1 MFRRRNDSCPISEA
15 PRRGLSIRA
24 RLILLALLA
33 IVPLTIDRVRLLEN
47 SRSERVELAHAD
59 VIDLTRRAADA
70 QNDSINSTRA
80 ILQMVA
86 RGYVGM
92 REEGHGCALFI
103 DRYAS
108 DVPWIKGFLV
118 IGADGKVVCSTRIG
132 MIGADFSDRPYVRQ
146 AQRDGTFVLSDYV
159 LDDADEPA
167 VIAAYPARGK
177 DEAASAIILA
187 TVDLRWVNRLADV
200 MERRPGASAVL
211 LDGRGTVVAAVP
223 DRDHLTGHSFAA
235 HPLVREL
242 LSRTEGSFIANGFD
256 GVRRLIAFARLP
268 GTDSRVVVALDER
281 EILSRIDR
289 ETGIAYLQLGLFG
302 LLTLLAAWFGG
313 EQLIV
318 EPIRSL
324 ARVASRIGHGELAA
338 RPSAQQKWAAEF
350 APLAAALTDM
360 AAKLAAREHELRT
373 ANRHLQE
380 LASLDSLSG
389 LPNRRSFD
397 ARLETEW
404 QRAHE
409 HGRPIGL
416 MMVDVDHFKLFNDSY
431 GHLEGDR
438 CLQLIG
444 EVLNMTVPSK
454 SDFAARYGGEEFA
467 LLLPDSSL
475 RHALNTAEQLR
486 ASVAELRIVNSAAPC
501 GHITISIGV
510 ACMVPKDE
518 NVPQHLIESAD
529 SALYEAKRRGRN
541 MVVVESPALVPELT

>member
-1 MFRRRNDSCPISEA
+1 MFRRRKDSCPVSET

-33 IVPLTIDRVRLLEN
+33 VVPLTVDRVRLLEN
-47 SRSERVELAHAD
+47 SRSERIELAHAD
-59 VIDLTRRAADA
+59 VVDLTRRAADA
-70 QNDSINSTRA
+70 QSDVVNSTRA

-86 RGYVGM
+86 RGYLGM
-92 REEGHGCALFI
+92 REEGHGCALFL

-108 DVPWIKGFLV
+108 DVPWIKGFSV
-118 IGADGKVVCSTRIG
+118 IGADGRVTCSTRIG
-132 MIGADFSDRPYVRQ
+132 TIGADISDRPYVRQ
-146 AQRDGTFVLSDYV
+146 AQRDGTFVLSDYL
-159 LDDADEPA
+159 LDDGDEPA
-167 VIAAYPARGK
+167 VVAAYPARRK
-177 DEAASAIILA
+177 DGSASATILA
-187 TVDLRWVNRLADV
+187 TVDLRWINRLADV

-242 LSRTEGSFIANGFD
+242 LSRTEGSFVANGFD

-281 EILSRIDR
+281 EIVSRIDR
-289 ETGIAYLQLGLFG
+289 ETGIAYLQLGMFG

-324 ARVASRIGHGELAA
+324 ARVATRIGRGELAA
-338 RPSAQQKWAAEF
+338 RPSGQKWAAEF
-350 APLAAALTDM
+350 APLAAALADM
-360 AAKLAAREHELRT
+360 AAKLSAREQELRT

-380 LASLDSLSG
+380 LASIDSLSG

-404 QRAHE
+404 QRAYE
-409 HGRPIGL
+409 HGRSIGL
-416 MMVDVDHFKLFNDSY
+416 MMIDVDHFKLFNDSY

-444 EVLNMTVPSK
+444 EVVNMTVPSK

-475 RHALNTAEQLR
+475 RHVLHIAEQLR
-486 ASVAELRIVNSAAPC
+486 TSVAELRVVHGAAPC
-501 GHITISIGV
+501 GYITISIGV

-518 NVPQHLIESAD
+518 NVPQHLIEAAD
-529 SALYEAKRRGRN
+529 TALYEAKRRGRN
-541 MVVVESPALVPELT
+541 LVVVESPALVPEPT